1 MKLLKIL
8 TIFLVGIQAL
18 WATSLTFTFANG
30 IVTNNGSKKYE
41 FDVMA
46 AADNDTTRLG
56 DALVYINYNT
66 LGFGTSIYANSKIT
80 VEKGTLLQGEL
91 VAGLPLYE
99 IANIADN
106 SASRV
111 AIGTGYKYPDSPSYG
126 NTVPTTPTQ
135 LIHVAIEIADTN
147 QTSGLSFEQSLMV
160 GQQYYSDNST
170 KFSPI
175 VASDTDD
182 SPLKYSASALE
193 EEFAAHAPR
202 AFKLQPNFPN
212 PFNPSTTL
220 RIEVPVKSNNVQLV
234 VYDVLGRKV
243 ATLFSGAI
251 NRGTYKY
258 VWNGHNQHGNAL
270 PTGVYFAVL
279 KAPQFRQTIK
289 MMLVK

>member
-8 TIFLVGIQAL
+8 ALLLFAIQAI

-30 IVTNNGSKKYE
+30 VVTNDGTKKYE

-66 LGFGTSIYANSKIT
+66 LGFGSSIYANSKIT
-80 VEKGTLLQGEL
+80 VGKGTLLQGEL

-99 IANIADN
+99 ISNIADN

-111 AIGTGYKYPDSPSYG
+111 AIGIGYKYPDSPTYG
-126 NTVPTTPTQ
+126 NAVPTSPTQ

-160 GQQYYSDNST
+160 GQQYFSDNST

-182 SPLKYSASALE
+182 SPLKYSPSALE
-193 EEFAAHAPR
+193 DDISVNVPR

-220 RIEVPVKSNNVQLV
+220 RIEVPFKTNNVQLV
-234 VYDVLGRKV
+234 VYDVLGKKV
-243 ATLFSGAI
+243 ATLFSGEV
-251 NRGTYKY
+251 NMGTYKY
-258 VWNGHNQHGNAL
+258 VWNGHDQSGRAL

-279 KAPQFRQTIK
+279 KAPDFSQTIK